1 MAVKLKGQGSL
12 CPQQVVSARER
23 EHLEWAF
30 IAEAALLVQTILV
43 ERTTLV
49 LAVVAVAAGAST
61 RSCQLLAPRRDSADR
76 NRDLHTLAGNRDCDR
91 SRSRG

>member
-43 ERTTLV
+43 WCELPSCSHSWQLQRARARGHV
-49 LAVVAVAAGAST
+49 NCWPAAGLS
-61 RSCQLLAPRRDSADR
+61 
-76 NRDLHTLAGNRDCDR
+76 
-91 SRSRG
+91 